1 MVIERFCEAM
11 WLEAGL
17 AEASVASYR
26 RDLQLAE
33 RLCAKP
39 LSDFSAVDVQ
49 AVLAQLLDLQRKAS
63 SMARMRVSLRRF
75 FAWMV
80 EERLRADDPTVL
92 LEAVRHEKPLPRSL
106 SEAEV
111 ERLLAAPDLATPA
124 GLRDAAMLEL
134 LYACGLRVSELCH
147 LTFPDLFLDEGYL
160 RVQGKGSKQRLVPL
174 SDSAIAEVTRYLRDP
189 DRATPKRGQEDYVF
203 LSRRGQAI
211 SRITVFVMV
220 REAAEMAGVDK
231 KISPHT
237 FRHSFATALL
247 EGGANL
253 QAIQLLLGH
262 EDVATTEIYTH
273 IDRTKLREQ
282 VERYHPRNRRARS

>member
-1 MVIERFCEAM
+1 MIERFCEAM

-39 LSDFSAVDVQ
+39 LSDFSAADVQ

-134 LYACGLRVSELCH
+134 LYACGLRVSELVG
-147 LTFPDLFLDEGYL
+147 LPLSAVFLQEAVL
-160 RVQGKGSKQRLVPL
+160 RVRGKGDKVRLVPMG
-174 SDSAIAEVTRYLRDP
+174 E
-189 DRATPKRGQEDYVF
+189 Q
-203 LSRRGQAI
+203 
-211 SRITVFVMV
+211 
-220 REAAEMAGVDK
+220 AAEMVARYCREARPLLLEGRVSDVLFIAARGGAMNRRTFWK
-231 KISPHT
+231 LIHDYAIAVGIRTAVSPHT
-237 FRHSFATALL
+237 LRHAFATHLVNH
-247 EGGANL
+247 GADL
-253 QAIQLLLGH
+253 RVVQMLLGH
-262 EDVATTEIYTH
+262 SNLSTTQIYTH
-273 IDRTKLREQ
+273 VAEARLAK
-282 VERYHPRNRRARS
+282 VFAAHHPRA

>member
-39 LSDFSAVDVQ
+39 LPDFSAADVQ
-49 AVLAQLLDLQRKAS
+49 AVLAS
-63 SMARMRVSLRRF
+63 SLARMRVSLRRF

-134 LYACGLRVSELCH
+134 LYACGLRVSELVG
-147 LTFPDLFLDEGYL
+147 LPLSAVFLQEAVL
-160 RVQGKGSKQRLVPL
+160 RVRGKGDKVRLVPMG
-174 SDSAIAEVTRYLRDP
+174 E
-189 DRATPKRGQEDYVF
+189 Q
-203 LSRRGQAI
+203 
-211 SRITVFVMV
+211 
-220 REAAEMAGVDK
+220 AAEMVERYCREARPLLLEGRVSDVLFIAARGGAMNRRTFWK
-231 KISPHT
+231 LIHDYAIAVGIRTAVSPHT
-237 FRHSFATALL
+237 LRHAFATHLVNH
-247 EGGANL
+247 GADL
-253 QAIQLLLGH
+253 RVVQMLLGH
-262 EDVATTEIYTH
+262 SNLSTTQIYTH
-273 IDRTKLREQ
+273 VAEARLAK
-282 VERYHPRNRRARS
+282 VFAAHHPRA

>member
-1 MVIERFCEAM
+1 MIERFCEAM

-39 LSDFSAVDVQ
+39 LPDFSAADVQ

-63 SMARMRVSLRRF
+63 SLARMRVSLRRF

-134 LYACGLRVSELCH
+134 LYACGLRVSELVG
-147 LTFPDLFLDEGYL
+147 LPLSAVFLQEAVL
-160 RVQGKGSKQRLVPL
+160 RVRGKGDKVRLVPMG
-174 SDSAIAEVTRYLRDP
+174 E
-189 DRATPKRGQEDYVF
+189 Q
-203 LSRRGQAI
+203 
-211 SRITVFVMV
+211 
-220 REAAEMAGVDK
+220 AAEMVERYCREARPLLLEGRVSDVLFIAARGGAMNRRTFWK
-231 KISPHT
+231 LIHDYAIAVGIRTAVSPHT
-237 FRHSFATALL
+237 LRHAFATHLVNHGTDL
-247 EGGANL
+247 RVV
-253 QAIQLLLGH
+253 QMLLGH
-262 EDVATTEIYTH
+262 SNLSTTQIYTH
-273 IDRTKLREQ
+273 VAEARLAK
-282 VERYHPRNRRARS
+282 VFAAHHPRA

>member
-1 MVIERFCEAM
+1 MIERFCEAM

-33 RLCAKP
+33 RLCVKP
-39 LSDFSAVDVQ
+39 LPDFSAADVQ

-134 LYACGLRVSELCH
+134 LYACGLRVSELVG
-147 LTFPDLFLDEGYL
+147 LPLSAVFLQEAVL
-160 RVQGKGSKQRLVPL
+160 RVRGKGDKVRLVPMG
-174 SDSAIAEVTRYLRDP
+174 E
-189 DRATPKRGQEDYVF
+189 Q
-203 LSRRGQAI
+203 
-211 SRITVFVMV
+211 
-220 REAAEMAGVDK
+220 AAEMVERYCREARPQLLKGRVSDVLFIAARGGAMNRRTFWK
-231 KISPHT
+231 LIHDYAIAVGIRTAVSPHT
-237 FRHSFATALL
+237 LRHAFATHLVNH
-247 EGGANL
+247 GADL
-253 QAIQLLLGH
+253 RVVQMLLGH
-262 EDVATTEIYTH
+262 SNLSTTQIYTH
-273 IDRTKLREQ
+273 VAEARLAK
-282 VERYHPRNRRARS
+282 VFAAHHPRA

>member
-1 MVIERFCEAM
+1 MIERFCEAM
-11 WLEAGL
+11 WLETGL

-39 LSDFSAVDVQ
+39 LPDFSAADVQ

-63 SMARMRVSLRRF
+63 SLARMRVSLRRF

-134 LYACGLRVSELCH
+134 LYACGLRVSELVG
-147 LTFPDLFLDEGYL
+147 LPLSAVFLQEAVL
-160 RVQGKGSKQRLVPL
+160 RVRGKGDKVRLVPMG
-174 SDSAIAEVTRYLRDP
+174 E
-189 DRATPKRGQEDYVF
+189 Q
-203 LSRRGQAI
+203 
-211 SRITVFVMV
+211 
-220 REAAEMAGVDK
+220 AAEMVERYCREARPLLLEGRVSDVLFIAARGGAMNRRTFWK
-231 KISPHT
+231 LIHDYAIAVGIRTAVSPHT
-237 FRHSFATALL
+237 LRHAFATHLVNH
-247 EGGANL
+247 GADL
-253 QAIQLLLGH
+253 RVVQMLLGH
-262 EDVATTEIYTH
+262 SNLSTTQIYTH
-273 IDRTKLREQ
+273 VAEARLAK
-282 VERYHPRNRRARS
+282 VFAAHHPRA

>member
-1 MVIERFCEAM
+1 MIERFCEAM
-11 WLEAGL
+11 WLESGL

-39 LSDFSAVDVQ
+39 LPDFSAADVQ

-63 SMARMRVSLRRF
+63 SLARMRVSLRRF

-134 LYACGLRVSELCH
+134 LYACGLRVSELVG
-147 LTFPDLFLDEGYL
+147 LPLSAVFLQEAVL
-160 RVQGKGSKQRLVPL
+160 RVRGKGDKVRLVPMG
-174 SDSAIAEVTRYLRDP
+174 E
-189 DRATPKRGQEDYVF
+189 Q
-203 LSRRGQAI
+203 
-211 SRITVFVMV
+211 
-220 REAAEMAGVDK
+220 AAEMVARYCREARPLLLEGRVSDVLFIAARGGAMNRRTFWK
-231 KISPHT
+231 LIHDYAIAVGIRTAVSPHT
-237 FRHSFATALL
+237 LRHAFATHLVNH
-247 EGGANL
+247 GADL
-253 QAIQLLLGH
+253 RVVQMLLGH
-262 EDVATTEIYTH
+262 SNLSTTQIYTH
-273 IDRTKLREQ
+273 VAEARLAK
-282 VERYHPRNRRARS
+282 VFAAHHPRA

>member
-1 MVIERFCEAM
+1 MIERFCEAM

-39 LSDFSAVDVQ
+39 LSDFSAADVQ

-63 SMARMRVSLRRF
+63 SLARMRVSLRRF

-92 LEAVRHEKPLPRSL
+92 LEAVRHEKPLPRGL

-134 LYACGLRVSELCH
+134 LYACGLRVSELVG
-147 LTFPDLFLDEGYL
+147 LPLSAAFLQEAVL
-160 RVQGKGSKQRLVPL
+160 RVRGKGDKVRLVPMGEQAAKMVERYCREARPL
-174 SDSAIAEVTRYLRDP
+174 LLEGRVSDVLFIAARGGAMNRRTFWKLIHDYAIAVGIRT
-189 DRATPKRGQEDYVF
+189 AV
-203 LSRRGQAI
+203 
-211 SRITVFVMV
+211 
-220 REAAEMAGVDK
+220 
-231 KISPHT
+231 SPHT
-237 FRHSFATALL
+237 LRHAFATHLVNH
-247 EGGANL
+247 GADL
-253 QAIQLLLGH
+253 RVVQMLLGH
-262 EDVATTEIYTH
+262 SNLSTTQIYTH
-273 IDRTKLREQ
+273 VAEARLAK
-282 VERYHPRNRRARS
+282 VFAAHHPRA

>member
-39 LSDFSAVDVQ
+39 LSDFSAADVQ

-80 EERLRADDPTVL
+80 EERLRADDPTIL

-134 LYACGLRVSELCH
+134 LYACGLRVSELVG
-147 LTFPDLFLDEGYL
+147 LPLSAVFLQEAVL
-160 RVQGKGSKQRLVPL
+160 RVRGKGDKVRLVPMG
-174 SDSAIAEVTRYLRDP
+174 E
-189 DRATPKRGQEDYVF
+189 Q
-203 LSRRGQAI
+203 
-211 SRITVFVMV
+211 
-220 REAAEMAGVDK
+220 AAEMVERYCREARPLLLEGRVSDVLFIAARGGAMNRRTFWK
-231 KISPHT
+231 LIHDYAIAVGIRTAVSPHT
-237 FRHSFATALL
+237 LRHAFATHLVNH
-247 EGGANL
+247 GADL
-253 QAIQLLLGH
+253 RVVQMLLGH
-262 EDVATTEIYTH
+262 SNLSTTQIYTH
-273 IDRTKLREQ
+273 VAEARLAK
-282 VERYHPRNRRARS
+282 VFAAHHPRA

>member
-1 MVIERFCEAM
+1 MIERFCEAM

-39 LSDFSAVDVQ
+39 LSDFSAADVQ

-63 SMARMRVSLRRF
+63 SLARMRVSLRRF

-134 LYACGLRVSELCH
+134 LYACGLRVSELVG
-147 LTFPDLFLDEGYL
+147 LPLSAVFLQEAVL
-160 RVQGKGSKQRLVPL
+160 RVRGKGDKVRLVPMG
-174 SDSAIAEVTRYLRDP
+174 E
-189 DRATPKRGQEDYVF
+189 Q
-203 LSRRGQAI
+203 
-211 SRITVFVMV
+211 
-220 REAAEMAGVDK
+220 AAEMVERYCREARPLLLEGRVSDVLFIATRGGAMNRRTFWK
-231 KISPHT
+231 LIHDYAIAVGIRTAVSPHT
-237 FRHSFATALL
+237 LRHAFATHLVNH
-247 EGGANL
+247 GADL
-253 QAIQLLLGH
+253 RVVQMLLGH
-262 EDVATTEIYTH
+262 SNLSTTQIYTH
-273 IDRTKLREQ
+273 VAEARLAK
-282 VERYHPRNRRARS
+282 VFAAHHPRA

>member
-1 MVIERFCEAM
+1 MIERFCEAM

-39 LSDFSAVDVQ
+39 LPDFSAADVQ

-63 SMARMRVSLRRF
+63 SLARMRVSLRRF

-134 LYACGLRVSELCH
+134 LYACGLRVSELVG
-147 LTFPDLFLDEGYL
+147 LPLSAVFLQEAVL
-160 RVQGKGSKQRLVPL
+160 RVRGKGDKVRLVPMG
-174 SDSAIAEVTRYLRDP
+174 E
-189 DRATPKRGQEDYVF
+189 Q
-203 LSRRGQAI
+203 
-211 SRITVFVMV
+211 
-220 REAAEMAGVDK
+220 AAEMVERYCREARPQLLERRVSDVLFIAARGGAMNRRTFWKLIHDYAIAVG
-231 KISPHT
+231 IRTAVSPHT
-237 FRHSFATALL
+237 LRHAFATHLVNH
-247 EGGANL
+247 GADL
-253 QAIQLLLGH
+253 RVVQMLLGH
-262 EDVATTEIYTH
+262 SNLSTTQIYTH
-273 IDRTKLREQ
+273 VAEARLAK
-282 VERYHPRNRRARS
+282 VFAAHHPRA

>member
-1 MVIERFCEAM
+1 MIERFCEAM

-39 LSDFSAVDVQ
+39 LSDLSAADVQ

-92 LEAVRHEKPLPRSL
+92 LEAVRHEKPLPRGL

-134 LYACGLRVSELCH
+134 LYACGLRVSELVG
-147 LTFPDLFLDEGYL
+147 LPLSAVFLQEAVL
-160 RVQGKGSKQRLVPL
+160 RVRGKGDKVRLVPMG
-174 SDSAIAEVTRYLRDP
+174 E
-189 DRATPKRGQEDYVF
+189 Q
-203 LSRRGQAI
+203 
-211 SRITVFVMV
+211 
-220 REAAEMAGVDK
+220 AAEMVERYCREARPLLLEGRVSDVLFIAARGGAMNRRTFWK
-231 KISPHT
+231 LIHDYAIAVGIRTAVSPHT
-237 FRHSFATALL
+237 LRHAFATHLVNH
-247 EGGANL
+247 GADL
-253 QAIQLLLGH
+253 RVVQMLLGH
-262 EDVATTEIYTH
+262 SNLSTTQIYTH
-273 IDRTKLREQ
+273 VAEARLAK
-282 VERYHPRNRRARS
+282 VFAAHHPRA

>member
-39 LSDFSAVDVQ
+39 LPDFSAADVQ

-63 SMARMRVSLRRF
+63 SLARMRVSLRRF

-134 LYACGLRVSELCH
+134 LYACGLRVSELVG
-147 LTFPDLFLDEGYL
+147 LPLSAVFLQEAVL
-160 RVQGKGSKQRLVPL
+160 RVRGKGDKVRLVPMG
-174 SDSAIAEVTRYLRDP
+174 E
-189 DRATPKRGQEDYVF
+189 Q
-203 LSRRGQAI
+203 
-211 SRITVFVMV
+211 
-220 REAAEMAGVDK
+220 AAEMVERYCREARPLLLEGRVSDVLFISARGGAMNRRTFWK
-231 KISPHT
+231 LIHDYAIAVGIRTAVSPHT
-237 FRHSFATALL
+237 LRHAFATHLVNH
-247 EGGANL
+247 GADL
-253 QAIQLLLGH
+253 RVVQMLLGH
-262 EDVATTEIYTH
+262 SNLSTTQIYTH
-273 IDRTKLREQ
+273 VAEARLAK
-282 VERYHPRNRRARS
+282 VFAAHHPRA

>member
-1 MVIERFCEAM
+1 MIERFCEAM

-33 RLCAKP
+33 RLCVKP
-39 LSDFSAVDVQ
+39 LPDFSAADVQ

-92 LEAVRHEKPLPRSL
+92 LEAVRHEKPLPRGL

-134 LYACGLRVSELCH
+134 LYACGLRVSELVG
-147 LTFPDLFLDEGYL
+147 LPLSAAFLQEAVL
-160 RVQGKGSKQRLVPL
+160 RVRGKGDKVRLVPMG
-174 SDSAIAEVTRYLRDP
+174 E
-189 DRATPKRGQEDYVF
+189 Q
-203 LSRRGQAI
+203 
-211 SRITVFVMV
+211 
-220 REAAEMAGVDK
+220 AAEMVERYCREARPLLLEGRVSDVLFIAARGGAMNRRTFWK
-231 KISPHT
+231 LIHDYAIAVGIRTAVSPHT
-237 FRHSFATALL
+237 LRHAFATHLVNH
-247 EGGANL
+247 GADL
-253 QAIQLLLGH
+253 RVVQMLLGH
-262 EDVATTEIYTH
+262 SNLSTTQIYTH
-273 IDRTKLREQ
+273 VAEARLAK
-282 VERYHPRNRRARS
+282 VFAAHHPRA

>member
-39 LSDFSAVDVQ
+39 LSDFSAADVQ

-134 LYACGLRVSELCH
+134 LYACGLRVSELVG
-147 LTFPDLFLDEGYL
+147 LPLSAVFLQEAVL
-160 RVQGKGSKQRLVPL
+160 RVRGKGDKVRLVPMGEQAAKMVERYCREARPL
-174 SDSAIAEVTRYLRDP
+174 LLEGRVSDVLFIAARGGAMNRRTFWKLIHDYAIAVGIRT
-189 DRATPKRGQEDYVF
+189 AV
-203 LSRRGQAI
+203 
-211 SRITVFVMV
+211 
-220 REAAEMAGVDK
+220 
-231 KISPHT
+231 SPHT
-237 FRHSFATALL
+237 LRHAFATHLVNH
-247 EGGANL
+247 GADL
-253 QAIQLLLGH
+253 RVVQMLLGH
-262 EDVATTEIYTH
+262 SNLSTTQIYTH
-273 IDRTKLREQ
+273 VAEARLAK
-282 VERYHPRNRRARS
+282 VFAAHHPRA

>member
-1 MVIERFCEAM
+1 MIERFCEAM

-39 LSDFSAVDVQ
+39 LPDFSAADVQ

-63 SMARMRVSLRRF
+63 SLARMRVSLRRF

-80 EERLRADDPTVL
+80 EERLRANDPTVL

-134 LYACGLRVSELCH
+134 LYACGLRVSELVG
-147 LTFPDLFLDEGYL
+147 LPLSAAFLQEAVL
-160 RVQGKGSKQRLVPL
+160 RVRGKGDKVRLVPMG
-174 SDSAIAEVTRYLRDP
+174 E
-189 DRATPKRGQEDYVF
+189 Q
-203 LSRRGQAI
+203 
-211 SRITVFVMV
+211 
-220 REAAEMAGVDK
+220 AAEMVERYCREARPLLLEGRVSDVLFIAARGGAMNRRTFWK
-231 KISPHT
+231 LIHDYAIAVGIRTAVSPHT
-237 FRHSFATALL
+237 LRHAFATHLVNH
-247 EGGANL
+247 GADL
-253 QAIQLLLGH
+253 RVVQMLLGH
-262 EDVATTEIYTH
+262 SNLSTTQIYTH
-273 IDRTKLREQ
+273 VAEARLAK
-282 VERYHPRNRRARS
+282 VFAAHHPRA

>member
-1 MVIERFCEAM
+1 MIERFCEAM

-39 LSDFSAVDVQ
+39 LPDFSAADVQ

-63 SMARMRVSLRRF
+63 SLARMRVSLRRF

-124 GLRDAAMLEL
+124 GLRDAAMLES
-134 LYACGLRVSELCH
+134 LYACGLRVSELVG
-147 LTFPDLFLDEGYL
+147 LPLSAVFLQEAVL
-160 RVQGKGSKQRLVPL
+160 RVRGKGDKVRLVPMG
-174 SDSAIAEVTRYLRDP
+174 E
-189 DRATPKRGQEDYVF
+189 Q
-203 LSRRGQAI
+203 
-211 SRITVFVMV
+211 
-220 REAAEMAGVDK
+220 AAEMVERYCREARPLLLEGRVSDVLFIAARGGAMNRRTFWK
-231 KISPHT
+231 LIHDYAIAVGIRTAVSPHT
-237 FRHSFATALL
+237 LRHAFATHLVNH
-247 EGGANL
+247 GADL
-253 QAIQLLLGH
+253 RVVQMLLGH
-262 EDVATTEIYTH
+262 SNLSTTQIYTH
-273 IDRTKLREQ
+273 VAEARLAK
-282 VERYHPRNRRARS
+282 VFAAHHPRA

>member
-39 LSDFSAVDVQ
+39 LSDFSAADVQ

-92 LEAVRHEKPLPRSL
+92 LEAVRHEKPLPRGL

-134 LYACGLRVSELCH
+134 LYACGLRVSELVG
-147 LTFPDLFLDEGYL
+147 LPLSAAFLQEAVL
-160 RVQGKGSKQRLVPL
+160 RVRGKGDKVRLVPMG
-174 SDSAIAEVTRYLRDP
+174 E
-189 DRATPKRGQEDYVF
+189 Q
-203 LSRRGQAI
+203 
-211 SRITVFVMV
+211 
-220 REAAEMAGVDK
+220 AAEMVERYCREARPLLLEGRVSDVLFIAARGGAMNRRTFWK
-231 KISPHT
+231 LIHDYAIAVGIRTAVSPHT
-237 FRHSFATALL
+237 LRHAFATHLVNH
-247 EGGANL
+247 GADL
-253 QAIQLLLGH
+253 RVVQMLLGH
-262 EDVATTEIYTH
+262 SNLSTTQIYTH
-273 IDRTKLREQ
+273 VAEARLAK
-282 VERYHPRNRRARS
+282 VFAAHHPRA

>member
-1 MVIERFCEAM
+1 MIERFCEAM
-11 WLEAGL
+11 WLESGL

-39 LSDFSAVDVQ
+39 LPDFSAADVQ

-63 SMARMRVSLRRF
+63 SLARMRVSLRRF

-134 LYACGLRVSELCH
+134 LYACGLRVSELVG
-147 LTFPDLFLDEGYL
+147 LPLSAVFLQEAVL
-160 RVQGKGSKQRLVPL
+160 RVRGKGDKVRLVPMG
-174 SDSAIAEVTRYLRDP
+174 E
-189 DRATPKRGQEDYVF
+189 Q
-203 LSRRGQAI
+203 
-211 SRITVFVMV
+211 
-220 REAAEMAGVDK
+220 AAEMVERYCREARPLLLEGRVSDVLFIAARGGAMNRRTFWK
-231 KISPHT
+231 LIHDYAIAVGIRTAVSPHT
-237 FRHSFATALL
+237 LRHAFATHLVNH
-247 EGGANL
+247 GADL
-253 QAIQLLLGH
+253 RVVQMLLGH
-262 EDVATTEIYTH
+262 SNLSTTQIYTH
-273 IDRTKLREQ
+273 VAEARLAK
-282 VERYHPRNRRARS
+282 VFAAHHPRA

>member
-1 MVIERFCEAM
+1 VIERFCEAM

-39 LSDFSAVDVQ
+39 LPDFSAADVQ

-134 LYACGLRVSELCH
+134 LYACGLRVSELVG
-147 LTFPDLFLDEGYL
+147 LPLSAVFLQEAVL
-160 RVQGKGSKQRLVPL
+160 RVRGKGDKVRLVPMG
-174 SDSAIAEVTRYLRDP
+174 E
-189 DRATPKRGQEDYVF
+189 Q
-203 LSRRGQAI
+203 
-211 SRITVFVMV
+211 
-220 REAAEMAGVDK
+220 AAEMVERYCREARPLLLEGRVSDVLFIAARGGAMNRRTFWK
-231 KISPHT
+231 LIHDYAIAVGIRTAVSPHT
-237 FRHSFATALL
+237 LRHAFATHLVNH
-247 EGGANL
+247 GADL
-253 QAIQLLLGH
+253 RVVQMLLGH
-262 EDVATTEIYTH
+262 SNLSTTQIYTH
-273 IDRTKLREQ
+273 VAEARLAK
-282 VERYHPRNRRARS
+282 VFAAHHPRA

>member
-39 LSDFSAVDVQ
+39 LSDFSAADVQ

-134 LYACGLRVSELCH
+134 LYACGLRVSELVG
-147 LTFPDLFLDEGYL
+147 LPLSAVFLQEAVL
-160 RVQGKGSKQRLVPL
+160 RVRGKGDKVRLVPMG
-174 SDSAIAEVTRYLRDP
+174 E
-189 DRATPKRGQEDYVF
+189 Q
-203 LSRRGQAI
+203 
-211 SRITVFVMV
+211 
-220 REAAEMAGVDK
+220 AAEMVERYCREARPLLLEGRVSDVLFIAARGGAMNRRTFWK
-231 KISPHT
+231 LIHDYAIAVGIRTAVSPHT
-237 FRHSFATALL
+237 LRHAFATHLVNH
-247 EGGANL
+247 GADL
-253 QAIQLLLGH
+253 RVVQMLLGH
-262 EDVATTEIYTH
+262 SNLATTQIYTH
-273 IDRTKLREQ
+273 VAEARLAK
-282 VERYHPRNRRARS
+282 VFAAHHPRA

>member
-1 MVIERFCEAM
+1 VVIERFCEAM

-39 LSDFSAVDVQ
+39 LPDFSAADVQ
-49 AVLAQLLDLQRKAS
+49 AVLARLLDLQRKAS
-63 SMARMRVSLRRF
+63 SLARMRVSLRRF

-134 LYACGLRVSELCH
+134 LYACGLRVSELVG
-147 LTFPDLFLDEGYL
+147 LPLSAVFLQEAVL
-160 RVQGKGSKQRLVPL
+160 RVRGKGDKVRLVPMG
-174 SDSAIAEVTRYLRDP
+174 E
-189 DRATPKRGQEDYVF
+189 Q
-203 LSRRGQAI
+203 
-211 SRITVFVMV
+211 
-220 REAAEMAGVDK
+220 AAEMVERYCREARPLLLEGRVSDVLFIAARGGAMNRRTFWK
-231 KISPHT
+231 LIHDYAIAVGIRTAVSPHT
-237 FRHSFATALL
+237 LRHAFATHLVNH
-247 EGGANL
+247 GADL
-253 QAIQLLLGH
+253 RVVQMLLGH
-262 EDVATTEIYTH
+262 SNLSTTQIYTH
-273 IDRTKLREQ
+273 VAEARLAK
-282 VERYHPRNRRARS
+282 VFAAHHPRA

>member
-1 MVIERFCEAM
+1 MIERFCEAM
-11 WLEAGL
+11 WLESGL

-39 LSDFSAVDVQ
+39 LPDFSAADVQ

-63 SMARMRVSLRRF
+63 SLARMRVSLRRF

-92 LEAVRHEKPLPRSL
+92 LEAVRHEKPLPRGL

-134 LYACGLRVSELCH
+134 LYACGLRVSELVG
-147 LTFPDLFLDEGYL
+147 LPLSAVFLQEAVL
-160 RVQGKGSKQRLVPL
+160 RVRGKGDKVRLVPMG
-174 SDSAIAEVTRYLRDP
+174 E
-189 DRATPKRGQEDYVF
+189 Q
-203 LSRRGQAI
+203 
-211 SRITVFVMV
+211 
-220 REAAEMAGVDK
+220 AAEMVARYCREARPLLLEGRVSDMLFIAARGGAMNRRTFWK
-231 KISPHT
+231 LIHDYAIAVGIRTAVSPHT
-237 FRHSFATALL
+237 LRHAFATHLVNH
-247 EGGANL
+247 GADL
-253 QAIQLLLGH
+253 RVVQMLLGH
-262 EDVATTEIYTH
+262 SNLSTTQIYTH
-273 IDRTKLREQ
+273 VAEARLAK
-282 VERYHPRNRRARS
+282 VFAAHHPRA

>member
-1 MVIERFCEAM
+1 MIERFCEAM

-39 LSDFSAVDVQ
+39 LPDFSAADVQ

-63 SMARMRVSLRRF
+63 SLARMRVSLRRF

-134 LYACGLRVSELCH
+134 LYACGLRVSELVG
-147 LTFPDLFLDEGYL
+147 LPLSAVFLQEAVL
-160 RVQGKGSKQRLVPL
+160 RVRGKGDKVRLVPMG
-174 SDSAIAEVTRYLRDP
+174 E
-189 DRATPKRGQEDYVF
+189 Q
-203 LSRRGQAI
+203 
-211 SRITVFVMV
+211 
-220 REAAEMAGVDK
+220 AAEMVERYCREARPLLLEGRVSDVLFIAARGGAMNRRTFWK
-231 KISPHT
+231 LIHDYAIAVGIRSAVSPHT
-237 FRHSFATALL
+237 LRHAFATHLVNH
-247 EGGANL
+247 GADL
-253 QAIQLLLGH
+253 RVVQMLLGH
-262 EDVATTEIYTH
+262 SNLSTTQIYTH
-273 IDRTKLREQ
+273 VAEARLAK
-282 VERYHPRNRRARS
+282 VFAAHHPRA

>member
-11 WLEAGL
+11 LLEAGL

-39 LSDFSAVDVQ
+39 LLDFSAADVQ

-92 LEAVRHEKPLPRSL
+92 LEAVRHEKPLPRGL

-134 LYACGLRVSELCH
+134 LYACGLRVSELVG
-147 LTFPDLFLDEGYL
+147 LPLAAVFLQEAVL
-160 RVQGKGSKQRLVPL
+160 RVRGKGDKERLVPMG
-174 SDSAIAEVTRYLRDP
+174 E
-189 DRATPKRGQEDYVF
+189 Q
-203 LSRRGQAI
+203 
-211 SRITVFVMV
+211 
-220 REAAEMAGVDK
+220 AAEMVERYCREARPLLLEGRVSDVLFIAARGGAMNRRTFWK
-231 KISPHT
+231 LIHDYAIAVGIRTAVSPHT
-237 FRHSFATALL
+237 LRHAFATHLVNH
-247 EGGANL
+247 GADLRVVQMLFGHSNL
-253 QAIQLLLGH
+253 S
-262 EDVATTEIYTH
+262 TTQIYTH
-273 IDRTKLREQ
+273 VAEARLAK
-282 VERYHPRNRRARS
+282 VFAAHHPRA

>member
-1 MVIERFCEAM
+1 M

-39 LSDFSAVDVQ
+39 LPDFSAADVQ
-49 AVLAQLLDLQRKAS
+49 AGLARLLDLQRKAS
-63 SMARMRVSLRRF
+63 SLARMRVSLRRF

-134 LYACGLRVSELCH
+134 LYACGLRVSELVG
-147 LTFPDLFLDEGYL
+147 LPLSAVFLQEAVL
-160 RVQGKGSKQRLVPL
+160 RVRGKGDKVRLVPMG
-174 SDSAIAEVTRYLRDP
+174 E
-189 DRATPKRGQEDYVF
+189 Q
-203 LSRRGQAI
+203 
-211 SRITVFVMV
+211 
-220 REAAEMAGVDK
+220 AAEMVERYCREARPQLLEGRVSDVLFIAARGGAMNRRTFWK
-231 KISPHT
+231 LIHDYAIAVGIRTAVSPHT
-237 FRHSFATALL
+237 LRHAFATHLVNH
-247 EGGANL
+247 GADL
-253 QAIQLLLGH
+253 RVVQMLLGH
-262 EDVATTEIYTH
+262 SNLSTTQIYTH
-273 IDRTKLREQ
+273 VAEARLAK
-282 VERYHPRNRRARS
+282 VFAAHHPRA

>member
-1 MVIERFCEAM
+1 MIERFCEAM
-11 WLEAGL
+11 LLEAGL

-33 RLCAKP
+33 RLCEKP
-39 LSDFSAVDVQ
+39 LPGFSTADVQ

-134 LYACGLRVSELCH
+134 LYACGLRVSELVG
-147 LTFPDLFLDEGYL
+147 LPLSAVFLQEAVL
-160 RVQGKGSKQRLVPL
+160 RVRGKGDKVRLVPMG
-174 SDSAIAEVTRYLRDP
+174 E
-189 DRATPKRGQEDYVF
+189 Q
-203 LSRRGQAI
+203 
-211 SRITVFVMV
+211 
-220 REAAEMAGVDK
+220 AAEMVERYCREARPQLLEGRVSDVLFIAARGGAMNRRTFWK
-231 KISPHT
+231 LIHDYAIAVGIRTAVSPHT
-237 FRHSFATALL
+237 LRHAFATHLVNH
-247 EGGANL
+247 GADL
-253 QAIQLLLGH
+253 RVVQMLLGH
-262 EDVATTEIYTH
+262 SNLSTTQIYTH
-273 IDRTKLREQ
+273 VAEARLAK
-282 VERYHPRNRRARS
+282 VFAAHHPRA

>member
-134 LYACGLRVSELCH
+134 LYACGLRVSELVG
-147 LTFPDLFLDEGYL
+147 LPLSAVFLQEAVL
-160 RVQGKGSKQRLVPL
+160 RVRGKGDKVRLVPMG
-174 SDSAIAEVTRYLRDP
+174 E
-189 DRATPKRGQEDYVF
+189 Q
-203 LSRRGQAI
+203 
-211 SRITVFVMV
+211 
-220 REAAEMAGVDK
+220 AAEMVERYCREARPLLLEGRVSDVLFIAARGGAMNRRTFWK
-231 KISPHT
+231 LIHDYAIAVGIRTAVSPHT
-237 FRHSFATALL
+237 LRHAFATHLVNH
-247 EGGANL
+247 GADL
-253 QAIQLLLGH
+253 RVVQMLLGH
-262 EDVATTEIYTH
+262 SNLSTTQIYTH
-273 IDRTKLREQ
+273 VAEARLAK
-282 VERYHPRNRRARS
+282 VFAAHHPRA

>member
-39 LSDFSAVDVQ
+39 LSDFSAADVQ

-63 SMARMRVSLRRF
+63 SLARMRVSLRRF

-134 LYACGLRVSELCH
+134 LYACGLRVSELVG
-147 LTFPDLFLDEGYL
+147 LPLSAAFLQEAVL
-160 RVQGKGSKQRLVPL
+160 RVRGKGDKVRLVPMGEQAAKMVERYCREARPL
-174 SDSAIAEVTRYLRDP
+174 LLEGRVSDVLFIAARGGAMNRRTFWKLIHDYAIAVGIRT
-189 DRATPKRGQEDYVF
+189 AV
-203 LSRRGQAI
+203 
-211 SRITVFVMV
+211 
-220 REAAEMAGVDK
+220 
-231 KISPHT
+231 SPHT
-237 FRHSFATALL
+237 LRHAFATHLVNH
-247 EGGANL
+247 GADL
-253 QAIQLLLGH
+253 RVVQMLLGH
-262 EDVATTEIYTH
+262 SNLSTTQIYTH
-273 IDRTKLREQ
+273 VAEARLAK
-282 VERYHPRNRRARS
+282 VFAAHHPRA

>member
-1 MVIERFCEAM
+1 MIERFCEAM

-39 LSDFSAVDVQ
+39 LPDFSAADVQ

-63 SMARMRVSLRRF
+63 SLARMRVSLRRF

-134 LYACGLRVSELCH
+134 LYACGLRVSELVG
-147 LTFPDLFLDEGYL
+147 LPLSAVFLQEAVL
-160 RVQGKGSKQRLVPL
+160 RVRGKGDKVRLVPMG
-174 SDSAIAEVTRYLRDP
+174 E
-189 DRATPKRGQEDYVF
+189 Q
-203 LSRRGQAI
+203 
-211 SRITVFVMV
+211 
-220 REAAEMAGVDK
+220 AAEMVERYCREARPLLLEGRGSDVLFIAARGGAMNRRTFWKLIHDYA
-231 KISPHT
+231 IAVGIRTAVSPHT
-237 FRHSFATALL
+237 LRHAFATHLVNH
-247 EGGANL
+247 GADL
-253 QAIQLLLGH
+253 RVVQMLLGH
-262 EDVATTEIYTH
+262 SNLSTTQIYTH
-273 IDRTKLREQ
+273 VAEARLAK
-282 VERYHPRNRRARS
+282 VFAAHHPRA